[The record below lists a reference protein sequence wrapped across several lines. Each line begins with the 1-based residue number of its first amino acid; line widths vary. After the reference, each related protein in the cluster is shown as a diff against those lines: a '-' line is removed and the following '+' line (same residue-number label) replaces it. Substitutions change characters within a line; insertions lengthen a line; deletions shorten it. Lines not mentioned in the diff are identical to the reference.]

1 MNPLISRSLF
11 HLGGDKMKKI
21 NEHVIYRREMCVI
34 EDIQKIGS
42 KDYYTLSIFNDPSLK
57 VKIPADNETLIDP
70 VMTKKEALE
79 LIDEIQHIGVLDV
92 GERNLDLEYKKLFNT
107 KDRKDL
113 IKIIKTTYLR
123 NTARKEN
130 GKKAQEK
137 DSIYFER
144 AEKYFYSELAYVL
157 DMPIKEVKKFVYD
170 KVQEKENN

>member
-1 MNPLISRSLF
+1 
-11 HLGGDKMKKI
+11 
-21 NEHVIYRREMCVI
+21 MCVI

-113 IKIIKTTYLR
+113 IKIIKTTDI
-123 NTARKEN
+123 T
-130 GKKAQEK
+130 
-137 DSIYFER
+137 IW
-144 AEKYFYSELAYVL
+144 V
-157 DMPIKEVKKFVYD
+157 
-170 KVQEKENN
+170 